1 MYENLKGKLEAEEVH
16 KMKKIVVTALCLAII
31 LSLGIILWNHNQWN
45 VNEVVDVLNE
55 ATSHYGDMN
64 TNNDKTFSLRVDDMQ
79 ILLITYAP
87 SYSLLGVSTKE
98 YIGKPEKPSE
108 VFDSEKELWSPIC
121 NYDNALIYDEETN
134 KYYNVSFSGT
144 ENPAIP
150 IFEKAKELK

>member
-1 MYENLKGKLEAEEVH
+1 
-16 KMKKIVVTALCLAII
+16 MKKIVVTAVCLAII
-31 LSLGIILWNHNQWN
+31 LSLGIILWNHNQRN

-64 TNNDKTFSLRVDDMQ
+64 TSNDKTFSLRVDDMQ
-79 ILLITYAP
+79 ILLITHAP

-98 YIGKPEKPSE
+98 YIDRPAKRSE
-108 VFDSEKELWSPIC
+108 VFDSENELWSPIC
-121 NYDNALIYDEETN
+121 NYDNALIYDKETD

-144 ENPAIP
+144 KNPAIP